1 MKEGNHDIP
10 LFVMSVIA
18 VIVVLCDVLIWRP

>member
-1 MKEGNHDIP
+1 MKEGNHDIM
-10 LFVMSVIA
+10 LYVMSVIA